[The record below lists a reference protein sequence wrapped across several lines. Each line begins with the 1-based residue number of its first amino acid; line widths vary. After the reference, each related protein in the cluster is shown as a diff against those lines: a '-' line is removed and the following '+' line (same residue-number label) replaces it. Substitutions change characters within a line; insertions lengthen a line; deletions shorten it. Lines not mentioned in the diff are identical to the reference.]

1 MAPSGLV
8 GLIAFVAVVV
18 VVGAFLGPPPP
29 CVRLCA
35 PRLTFPLGLR
45 RRRVAKEGGREGSKY
60 GYPGRGRSVDSQRG
74 KKGRLTLETLSRQFT
89 FIAQFTS
96 VIIGEDYSSGIYD
109 NVFNHACPLM

>member
-8 GLIAFVAVVV
+8 GPIAFVAVVV

-45 RRRVAKEGGREGSKY
+45 RRRVAREGGREGGQQIRLS
-60 GYPGRGRSVDSQRG
+60 RSRSVG
-74 KKGRLTLETLSRQFT
+74 
-89 FIAQFTS
+89 
-96 VIIGEDYSSGIYD
+96 
-109 NVFNHACPLM
+109 